1 MSSIGMILNIATTA
15 LNAQQYGMG
24 VTAQNIANVN
34 TEGYSRQNP
43 VLVAKQPLMYG
54 GLLLGRGV
62 DTEKV
67 SRSSDQFIENKLMQ
81 EKSNMSSSSEMEKY
95 MQVLEGFFNE
105 NSGTSISTMVSDF
118 WNRWYDISNNP
129 SGASERISLYEQS
142 VLLSEQFNALGTD
155 LIQIDTDLTGA
166 VTSGIETIN
175 KITHE
180 IAQVNGQIVS
190 MEANNVANDLRD
202 KRNTLVSE
210 LNEYLDVQAFEQS
223 DGSLTIVAA
232 RGCTL
237 VHGNSDYD
245 LEMGGTNGDRV
256 RWQNSSG
263 SYVDIT
269 NYLSNGKLGGW
280 LDMRDE
286 IIAKNQLDL
295 NALAKEFIWSVN
307 QQHSQGMGLEGFS
320 SVTGSY
326 AVSDSGEELGT
337 IDSGLDFYDKVS
349 DGTFNLWVYD
359 SNGAVVGGS
368 ATSITIDADPGGTTL
383 TSLRNDI
390 DAAANISTSITT
402 DGKLKIDADSGY
414 TFAFSDDT
422 SNVLAAVGINAF
434 FNGASAGGIEIN
446 DTIRLNK
453 DFIAAAKVTNTV
465 GPAAADSNNS
475 TTGAD
480 TIVTSGQYTGTVD
493 ATYEIQISTGGAVG
507 TAEFMW
513 RRDGGAWSA
522 ATTITGTSQL
532 IENGV
537 SVTFMPGTYVLNDT
551 FSIEATENASFYGDF
566 ASGDNNNALA
576 ITDLQSTSMSIS
588 QWNCDRINGNIQG
601 SIISTIE
608 DYYHSMVG
616 AIGIVS
622 ASVSRDRSFGEMMV
636 NELSTIRDSISAV
649 SLDEEMTNLI
659 EFQHAYAAAA
669 KLIGVA
675 DEMLNT
681 LLELK

>member
-1 MSSIGMILNIATTA
+1 MSSIGMVLNIATTA
-15 LNAQQYGMG
+15 LSAQQYGMG

-43 VLVAKQPLMYG
+43 VLVAKQPLLYG

-62 DTEKV
+62 DTEQV
-67 SRSSDQFIENKLMQ
+67 SRSVDQLIENKLMQ

-105 NSGTSISTMVSDF
+105 NSGTSISTMVSEF
-118 WNRWYDISNNP
+118 WNGWYDISNNP
-129 SGASERISLYEQS
+129 SGVSERISLYEQS

-155 LIQIDTDLTGA
+155 LIQLDTDLTGA

-180 IAQVNGQIVS
+180 IAKVNGQIVS

-210 LNEYLDVQAFEQS
+210 LNEYLDVKAFEQS

-237 VHGNSDYD
+237 VQGNSDYE

-256 RWQNSSG
+256 TWQNSSG

-269 NYLSNGKLGGW
+269 NYLTNGKLGGW
-280 LDMRDE
+280 LDIRDE

-295 NALAKEFIWSVN
+295 DALAKEFIWSVN
-307 QQHSQGMGLEGFS
+307 QQHSQGVGLEGFS
-320 SVTGSY
+320 SVTGKY
-326 AVSDSGEELGT
+326 AVTNPGSAITS
-337 IDSGLDFYDKVS
+337 SGLSYQDKVDDS
-349 DGTFNLWVYD
+349 SKTFNIWLFDTDGDPYD
-359 SNGAVVGGS
+359 ADTGTTGLQGNP
-368 ATSITIDADPGGTTL
+368 ITITVTSGMTTNELVTAIDNGTGVQA
-383 TSLRNDI
+383 SLDSQNRL
-390 DAAANISTSITT
+390 NIS
-402 DGKLKIDADSGY
+402 IDTLEIATLGSL
-414 TFAFSDDT
+414 AFSDDN
-422 SNVLAAVGINAF
+422 SNVLAAFGINAF
-434 FNGASAGGIEIN
+434 FTGSGSGDMGVN
-446 DTIRLNK
+446 DTISLNK
-453 DFIAAAKVTNTV
+453 NVIAAAQV
-465 GPAAADSNNS
+465 GSD
-475 TTGAD
+475 
-480 TIVTSGQYTGTVD
+480 GT
-493 ATYEIQISTGGAVG
+493 
-507 TAEFMW
+507 M
-513 RRDGGAWSA
+513 
-522 ATTITGTSQL
+522 
-532 IENGV
+532 
-537 SVTFMPGTYVLNDT
+537 
-551 FSIEATENASFYGDF
+551 

-576 ITDLQSTSMSIS
+576 ITDLQSTSVSIS
-588 QWNCDRINGNIQG
+588 QWTCDRINGNIQG

-622 ASVSRDRSFGEMMV
+622 AIVSRDRSFGEMMV

-659 EFQHAYAAAA
+659 KFQHAYAAAA

>member
-1 MSSIGMILNIATTA
+1 MSGIGMVLNIATTA

-62 DTEKV
+62 DTEQV
-67 SRSSDQFIENKLMQ
+67 TRSSDQFIENKLMQ

-105 NSGTSISTMVSDF
+105 DSGTSISTMLSDF
-118 WNRWYDISNNP
+118 WNGWYDISNNP
-129 SGASERISLYEQS
+129 SGPSERTSLYEQS
-142 VLLSEQFNALGTD
+142 VLLSEQFNALRTD
-155 LIQIDTDLTGA
+155 LTQIDTDLTGA

-223 DGSLTIVAA
+223 DGSLTVVAA

-237 VHGNSDYD
+237 VHGNSDYE

-269 NYLSNGKLGGW
+269 NYLTNGKLGGW

-286 IIAKNQLDL
+286 IIAKNKLDL
-295 NALAKEFIWSVN
+295 DALAKEFIWSVN
-307 QQHSQGMGLEGFS
+307 QQHSQGVGLEGFN
-320 SVTGSY
+320 SVTGSFV
-326 AVSDSGEELGT
+326 VSDAGEELGT
-337 IDSGLDFYDKVS
+337 IDSGLDFYDKVA
-349 DGTFNLWVYD
+349 DGAFKLWVYD
-359 SNGAVVGGS
+359 STGAVVGGS
-368 ATSITIDADPGGTTL
+368 ATSITIDADAGGTTL
-383 TSLRNDI
+383 TDLRDDI
-390 DAAANISTSITT
+390 STTDANITASITT
-402 DGKLKIDADSGY
+402 DGKLKIDTINGY

-422 SNVLAAVGINAF
+422 SNVLAALGVNTF
-434 FNGASAGGIEIN
+434 FTGSSAGSMGVN
-446 DTIRLNK
+446 DIIGLNK
-453 DFIAAAKVTNTV
+453 NNIAAAQVYNNV
-465 GPAAADSNNS
+465 GPAVAAGGNS
-475 TTGAD
+475 STG
-480 TIVTSGQYTGTVD
+480 TIITDGPYTGTAD
-493 ATYEIQISTGGAVG
+493 ATYEIQISAVGPVG
-507 TAEFMW
+507 TAEFRW
-513 RRDGGAWSA
+513 RKDGGAWSA
-522 ATTITGTSQL
+522 ATATTGTSQL

-537 SVTFMPGTYVLNDT
+537 SVTFVPGTYILNDT
-551 FSIEATENASFYGDF
+551 FSIEATENASFYGNF
-566 ASGDNNNALA
+566 ASGNNNNALD

-588 QWNCDRINGNIQG
+588 QWTCDRINGNIEG
-601 SIISTIE
+601 SVNSNIE

-616 AIGIVS
+616 TIGIVS

-659 EFQHAYAAAA
+659 KFQHAYAAAA
-669 KLIGVA
+669 KLIGIS
-675 DEMLNT
+675 DEMLTT